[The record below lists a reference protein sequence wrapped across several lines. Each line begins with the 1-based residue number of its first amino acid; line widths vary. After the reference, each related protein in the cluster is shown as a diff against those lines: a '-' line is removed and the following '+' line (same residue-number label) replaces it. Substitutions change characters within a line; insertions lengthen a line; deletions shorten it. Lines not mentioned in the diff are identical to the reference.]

1 MAITDKEKGVWELDQ
16 VYNKIN
22 QGDIWEYDAV
32 DPYRLFAWG
41 YFADW
46 AGGTNDRINRSSPT
60 QIGTATSWGTIEK
73 GIPYTNFLGG
83 SEMSPTLALKQ
94 DGTLWWWG
102 ENKSGAS
109 GTSLAPS
116 TRRSAPTQVGTDTTW
131 RNITQSKG
139 TLLAT
144 KTDGTLWTWGRN
156 NEGELGNRATADR
169 SSPIQVGTDTT
180 WTTGFAS
187 DSYAM
192 FAVKTDG
199 TLWSWGDNERG
210 ILAHNNHTQYSSPT
224 QVGTDTTWTTGGS
237 CTANNVARFIKS
249 DGTLWTWGGNS
260 QGCLGLNQGDS
271 VQPRS
276 SPTQVG
282 TDTTWK
288 SSYGT
293 AVNGNAQMGLAVKTD
308 GTLWS
313 WGYNRGGTLG
323 QNTEGAAIPASSPM
337 QIGTDTNWDTCKI
350 VIAGGCLATK
360 TDGTAWAWGI
370 NYAGQLGLNQSGNPY
385 ANYDAAPKYSS
396 PTQIPGTDWG
406 VITGNYSRQTF
417 GIKVGT

>member
-1 MAITDKEKGVWELDQ
+1 MAITDKEQGVWELDQ

-22 QGDIWEYDAV
+22 EGGIWSYTGAAA
-32 DPYRLFAWG
+32 LFEWG
-41 YFADW
+41 YFADRSG
-46 AGGTNDRINRSSPT
+46 ANNDRINRSSPT
-60 QIGTATSWGTIEK
+60 QIGADINWGTIET
-73 GIPYTNFLGG
+73 GNPYTNFLGG
-83 SEMSPTLALKQ
+83 SESSPTLALKQ

-109 GTSLAPS
+109 GTNEPLA
-116 TRRSAPTQVGTDTTW
+116 TRVSSPTQVGTDTTW
-131 RNITQSKG
+131 RNLTQSKG
-139 TLLAT
+139 SPLAT
-144 KTDGTLWTWGRN
+144 KTDGTLWTWGLN
-156 NEGELGNRATADR
+156 NHGQLGQNNTTYR
-169 SSPIQVGTDTT
+169 SSPVQIGSGTT

-192 FAVKTDG
+192 FALQTDG
-199 TLWSWGDNERG
+199 SLWSWGDNERG
-210 ILAHNNHTQYSSPT
+210 ILGHNNQTEYSSPK
-224 QVGTDTTWTTGGS
+224 QVAGTTWSSGGS
-237 CTANNVARFIKS
+237 ITANNVGRFVKT

-293 AVNGNAQMGLAVKTD
+293 AVNGNAQMALAVKTD

-337 QIGTDTNWDTCKI
+337 QIGTDTNWDTCKVI
-350 VIAGGCLATK
+350 IAGGCLATK

-370 NYAGQLGLNQSGNPY
+370 SYAGQLGLNQSGNPY
-385 ANYDAAPKYSS
+385 SDYDAAPKYSS
-396 PTQIPGTDWG
+396 PTQIPGTNWG

-417 GIKVGT
+417 GIKDQS

>member
-1 MAITDKEKGVWELDQ
+1 MAITDKEQGVWELDQ

-32 DPYRLFAWG
+32 DPFRLFAWG

-156 NEGELGNRATADR
+156 NEGELGNNATADR

-199 TLWSWGDNERG
+199 TLWSWGDSERG

-224 QVGTDTTWTTGGS
+224 QVGTDTTW
-237 CTANNVARFIKS
+237 
-249 DGTLWTWGGNS
+249 
-260 QGCLGLNQGDS
+260 
-271 VQPRS
+271 
-276 SPTQVG
+276 
-282 TDTTWK
+282 K

-293 AVNGNAQMGLAVKTD
+293 AVNGNAQTALAVKTD

-370 NYAGQLGLNQSGNPY
+370 SYAGQLGLNQSGNPY
-385 ANYDAAPKYSS
+385 ADYAAAPKYSS